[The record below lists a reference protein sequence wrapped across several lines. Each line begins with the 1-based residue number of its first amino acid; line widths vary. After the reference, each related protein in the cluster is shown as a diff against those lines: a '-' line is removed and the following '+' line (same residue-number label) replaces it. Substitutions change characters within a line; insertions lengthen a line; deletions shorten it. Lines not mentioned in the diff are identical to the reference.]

1 MSAASLLTVYD
12 GANPAVLVV
21 DAVGGG
27 VGVQSL
33 AQVLQVGNSAG
44 VDDIN
49 MNGKSIL
56 AALDVVATGDV
67 SVGGDVK
74 GTAAATF
81 VVQSAATHAV
91 RVEGAAGASLVA
103 TTGDCKVEASA
114 GVLELNFDGVGGQLN
129 VVPLAAQF
137 TNVASAAAA
146 NGPTYAA
153 AALKQLQIQIGGVP
167 YWIALNPAA
176 FA

>member
-1 MSAASLLTVYD
+1 MSSASLLSVYD

-27 VGVQSL
+27 VGVQNL

-81 VVQSAATHAV
+81 VVESAALQGVSVVGAV
-91 RVEGAAGASLVA
+91 GASLIA
-103 TTGDCKVEASA
+103 TTGGCKVEATA
-114 GVLELNFDGVGGQLN
+114 GVLELNWDGVGGDLN
-129 VVPLAAQF
+129 LVPLAAQLTGF
-137 TNVASAAAA
+137 TISASAS
-146 NGPTYAA
+146 PTYVGAGV
-153 AALKQLQIQIGGVP
+153 KQLQIKIGGVD
-167 YWIALNPAA
+167 YWLALNPTA